1 MLDKQ
6 LFSAT
11 LAVECWDSRHLLR
24 SGQVAE
30 HIMWDTNFPGIC
42 GIDMVEKRG
51 WGASPFETIVVNT
64 AQTRKQ
70 SPKCRVLTAGR
81 KHSTIETRK
90 GQGTISMST
99 YKMDRNKLGIR
110 WGSRWFGNLICDD
123 KLSVSSSLTVS
134 SWSRFMKCKWKWSWS
149 GIRHCRM
156 QPSNSSSIL
165 RFDKYTKQVILSF
178 C

>member
-1 MLDKQ
+1 
-6 LFSAT
+6 
-11 LAVECWDSRHLLR
+11 
-24 SGQVAE
+24 
-30 HIMWDTNFPGIC
+30 
-42 GIDMVEKRG
+42 MVEKRG

-110 WGSRWFGNLICDD
+110 
-123 KLSVSSSLTVS
+123 
-134 SWSRFMKCKWKWSWS
+134 
-149 GIRHCRM
+149 
-156 QPSNSSSIL
+156 
-165 RFDKYTKQVILSF
+165 
-178 C
+178 